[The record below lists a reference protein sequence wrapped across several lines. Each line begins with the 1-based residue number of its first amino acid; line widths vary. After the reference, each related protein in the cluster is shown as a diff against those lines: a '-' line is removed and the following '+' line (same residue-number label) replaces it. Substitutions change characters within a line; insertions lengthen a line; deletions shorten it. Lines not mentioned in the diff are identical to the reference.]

1 MDSTFRNETPWKHE
15 YWNRY
20 RARQRL
26 DDALGRY
33 VPHRS
38 SRSTSTLNSF
48 FSALTPRCAFGR
60 APNQHGVTVL
70 TVPADR
76 SDALARSRNPEIRIL
91 CVSFQSPPEGEG
103 GREKWCG
110 WHPRR
115 GNFAR
120 SLRVRHIFWTATGPR
135 GILRGSKRATLQGD
149 PSPCIECA
157 RGSDSYAREEAS
169 KILYQISRE
178 ISIFDK
184 FFGNFPNSKTC
195 FPSTTLYLKIGI
207 DRFNKKFISILRF
220 F

>member
-135 GILRGSKRATLQGD
+135 GILRGSKRATKEIPPLALDAQGA
-149 PSPCIECA
+149 P
-157 RGSDSYAREEAS
+157 SDSYAREEAS

-184 FFGNFPNSKTC
+184 FFGNFSNPTRKLV
-195 FPSTTLYLKIGI
+195 PLQQHST
-207 DRFNKKFISILRF
+207 
-220 F
+220 

>member
-157 RGSDSYAREEAS
+157 RGSVRFLRTRGS
-169 KILYQISRE
+169 KQNPVPNLSR
-178 ISIFDK
+178 DK
-184 FFGNFPNSKTC
+184 YF
-195 FPSTTLYLKIGI
+195 
-207 DRFNKKFISILRF
+207 
-220 F
+220 

>member
-91 CVSFQSPPEGEG
+91 CASFQSPPEGEG
-103 GREKWCG
+103 GRKNG
-110 WHPRR
+110 
-115 GNFAR
+115 AD
-120 SLRVRHIFWTATGPR
+120 
-135 GILRGSKRATLQGD
+135 GIPVEG
-149 PSPCIECA
+149 
-157 RGSDSYAREEAS
+157 
-169 KILYQISRE
+169 ISRDLCAFVTSFGRRQDLGGFFVGRNVQPCKE
-178 ISIFDK
+178 IPPLALDAQGAPIPTHARKQAKSCTK
-184 FFGNFPNSKTC
+184 S
-195 FPSTTLYLKIGI
+195 LE
-207 DRFNKKFISILRF
+207 R
-220 F
+220 